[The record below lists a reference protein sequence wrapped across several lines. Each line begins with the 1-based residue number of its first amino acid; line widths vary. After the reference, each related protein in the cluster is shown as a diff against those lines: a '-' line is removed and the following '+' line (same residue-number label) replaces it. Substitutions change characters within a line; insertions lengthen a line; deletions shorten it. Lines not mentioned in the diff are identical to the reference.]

1 MTLNGEGSLAP
12 GQHTLVLPTA
22 PSLSRSLE
30 PEFQGAPVVM
40 RVVVCSQVYLKNSL
54 TVLSFMNNSG
64 LSCSILSLT

>member
-40 RVVVCSQVYLKNSL
+40 RVVGVFTSLSKNFPYR
-54 TVLSFMNNSG
+54 VVFHE
-64 LSCSILSLT
+64 